1 VALLLTA
8 DPGLEDVVL
17 AELADRG
24 YRGEAR
30 PYGYAGLVR
39 TNADAA
45 EIGSLRSIH
54 HAIVERASR
63 LLSSTDLGS
72 AVRAIADVPF
82 PELGPAVSFAVRVHR
97 RGDHGFKSPD
107 LERALGSALVE
118 RYRAPVDLE
127 NPRVLIRVD
136 LFGARALVGLQLTR
150 APLSRRYRKV
160 YAPPAALKTTVAYGL
175 LRLAGVRG
183 EGRLLD
189 AFTGSGT
196 IAIEAAQVF
205 PGIRV
210 VAVDKNPRAVAGAVA
225 NAASAGVEGRIRFL
239 VADARKLA
247 ERLSPG
253 FDWIIANPP
262 YGRRLGRNEDLRALY
277 GRFFDQASLILNP
290 GGRLVLLAKRRG
302 MAVRLV
308 QERPELRLRHL
319 RVVELGGLYV
329 GLLLIERIGPR

>member
-1 VALLLTA
+1 MALLLTA
-8 DPGLEDVVL
+8 DPGFEDVVL

-39 TNADAA
+39 TDADVAGI
-45 EIGSLRSIH
+45 EGLRSIH
-54 HAIVERASR
+54 HAVFERASC
-63 LLSSTDLGS
+63 LLPSTDLGS
-72 AVRAIADVPF
+72 AVRTLAGVPF
-82 PELGPAVSFAVRVHR
+82 PELGPETTFAVRVHR

-107 LERALGSALVE
+107 LERALGAALVE
-118 RYRAPVDLE
+118 RYQAPVDLE
-127 NPRVLIRVD
+127 NPRVLVRVD
-136 LFGARALVGLQLTR
+136 LFEARALVGVQLTR

-205 PGIRV
+205 PGVRV
-210 VAVDKNPRAVAGAVA
+210 VAVDKNPRAVAGAAA
-225 NAASAGVEGRIRFL
+225 NAAAAGVAGRIHFL
-239 VADARKLA
+239 VADARKLIGQ
-247 ERLSPG
+247 LPPG
-253 FDWIIANPP
+253 FDWIVANPP
-262 YGRRLGRNEDLRALY
+262 YGRRLGRSEDLRALY
-277 GRFFDQASLILNP
+277 ARFLDQAAVILKP

-302 MAVRLV
+302 MTVRLV
-308 QERPELRLRHL
+308 RERPALRLRHL

-329 GLLLIERIGPR
+329 GLLLIERVRS